1 MTDLGQVA
9 PALAAAQ
16 EVEVS
21 SVPKRRRF
29 SAEYK
34 RKILREA
41 DACSK
46 LGELGALLRREGIY
60 SSSLASWRKARER
73 GELGALAPKKRGPVA
88 RQPNPLEQENAEL
101 RRALAKKDAE
111 LKRAEI
117 AIGLQKKVA
126 ELFGIQLPK
135 TDEEP

>member
-1 MTDLGQVA
+1 MTELAQVA

-21 SVPKRRRF
+21 SGPKRRRF
-29 SAEYK
+29 SADYK

-41 DACSK
+41 DACTKS
-46 LGELGALLRREGIY
+46 GELGALLRREGIY
-60 SSSLASWRKARER
+60 SSSLATWRKARER
-73 GELGALAPKKRGPVA
+73 GELGTLAPKKRGPVPA
-88 RQPNPLEQENAEL
+88 QPHPLEKENAEL
-101 RRALAKKDAE
+101 KRALAKSEAE

>member
-1 MTDLGQVA
+1 MTDLAQVT

-21 SVPKRRRF
+21 AVPKRRRF
-29 SAEYK
+29 SAQFK

-73 GELGALAPKKRGPVA
+73 GELSALAPKKRGPVA
-88 RQPNPLEQENAEL
+88 RQPHPSEKEISDLK
-101 RRALAKKDAE
+101 RALAKAEAE

-135 TDEEP
+135 TDEER

>member
-1 MTDLGQVA
+1 MTDLAQVA

-88 RQPNPLEQENAEL
+88 TQPNPLEKENAEL
-101 RRALAKKDAE
+101 RRALAKKEAE